1 MGDSG
6 IKPEIKVKDIMST
19 PVRTVK
25 ETEKVSEAAKKMDR
39 HEIGGIIVVN
49 RKGKPVGII
58 TERDI
63 VKRVVAKN
71 ILPSKV
77 KAASIMSKPLATISP
92 NKEISEAA
100 KTMRRL
106 KIRRLG
112 VMEGTKLVGVI
123 TSKDIVDI
131 TPALIDV
138 IIEKSQ
144 IAALEPSRR
153 STVLAGHCDK
163 CATWSENLVEHDG
176 IFLCEDC
183 IADIEEENKVY

>member
-1 MGDSG
+1 MSSSG
-6 IKPEIKVKDIMST
+6 VKPEVKVMDIMSI
-19 PVRTVK
+19 PVRTAK
-25 ETEKVSEAAKKMDR
+25 ETEKVSDAARKMDR
-39 HEIGGIIVVN
+39 YGVGGVIVVD

-58 TERDI
+58 TERDM

-71 ILPSKV
+71 LLPSRV
-77 KAASIMSKPLATISP
+77 KAASIMSKPLATISS
-92 NKEISEAA
+92 NKDISEAA
-100 KTMRRL
+100 KTMSRL
-106 KIRRLG
+106 KIRRLA

-138 IIEKSQ
+138 IVEKSQ
-144 IAALEPSRR
+144 IVGLEPSRK
-153 STVLAGHCDK
+153 SSVLAGHCDK

-183 IADIEEENKVY
+183 LADVEEENKVH

>member
-1 MGDSG
+1 MSSSG
-6 IKPEIKVKDIMST
+6 VKPEVKVMDIMST

-25 ETEKVSEAAKKMDR
+25 ETEKVSDAARKMDR
-39 HEIGGIIVVN
+39 YGVGGVIVVD

-58 TERDI
+58 TERDM

-71 ILPSKV
+71 LLPNRV
-77 KAASIMSKPLATISP
+77 KAASIMSKPLATISS
-92 NKEISEAA
+92 NKDISEAA
-100 KTMRRL
+100 KTMSRL
-106 KIRRLG
+106 KIRRLA

-138 IIEKSQ
+138 IVEKSQ
-144 IAALEPSRR
+144 IVGLEPSRK
-153 STVLAGHCDK
+153 SSVLAGHCDK

-183 IADIEEENKVY
+183 LADVEEENKVH

>member
-1 MGDSG
+1 MPNSG

-39 HEIGGIIVVN
+39 HEIGGVIVVD
-49 RKGKPVGII
+49 RKGKPVGMI

-71 ILPSKV
+71 LLPSKV
-77 KAASIMSKPLATISP
+77 KAASIMSRPLATISP
-92 NKEISEAA
+92 NKDISEAA
-100 KTMRRL
+100 KTMSRL
-106 KIRRLG
+106 KIRRLP
-112 VMEGTKLVGVI
+112 VMEETKLVGVI

-138 IIEKSQ
+138 IVEKSQ
-144 IAALEPSRR
+144 IARLEPPRK

-163 CATWSENLVEHDG
+163 CATWSENLVAHDG

-183 IADIEEENKVY
+183 LSDIEEENKVY

>member
-1 MGDSG
+1 MSSSG
-6 IKPEIKVKDIMST
+6 VNPEVKVMDIMST

-25 ETEKVSEAAKKMDR
+25 ETEKVSDAARKMDR
-39 HEIGGIIVVN
+39 YGVGGVIVVD

-58 TERDI
+58 TERDM

-71 ILPSKV
+71 LLPNRV
-77 KAASIMSKPLATISP
+77 KAASIMSKPLATISS
-92 NKEISEAA
+92 NKDISEAA
-100 KTMRRL
+100 KTMSRL
-106 KIRRLG
+106 KIRRLA

-138 IIEKSQ
+138 MVEKAQ
-144 IAALEPSRR
+144 IVGLEPSRK
-153 STVLAGHCDK
+153 SSVLAGHCDK

-183 IADIEEENKVY
+183 LADVEEENKVH

>member
-1 MGDSG
+1 MSDSSM
-6 IKPEIKVKDIMST
+6 KPEIKIKDIMSA

-39 HEIGGIIVVN
+39 HEIGGIIVVDK
-49 RKGKPVGII
+49 KGKPVGII

-71 ILPSKV
+71 LLPSKV
-77 KAASIMSKPLATISP
+77 KAASIMSKPLATIGP
-92 NKEISEAA
+92 NKDISEAA

-112 VMEGTKLVGVI
+112 VMEETKLVGVI

-144 IAALEPSRR
+144 IAGLEPSRR

-183 IADIEEENKVY
+183 VADTEEENKVY

>member
-1 MGDSG
+1 MSDSSM
-6 IKPEIKVKDIMST
+6 KPEIKIKDIMSA

-39 HEIGGIIVVN
+39 HEIGGIIVVDK
-49 RKGKPVGII
+49 KGKPVGII

-71 ILPSKV
+71 LLPSKV
-77 KAASIMSKPLATISP
+77 KAASIMSKPLATIGP
-92 NKEISEAA
+92 NKDISEAA

-112 VMEGTKLVGVI
+112 VMEETKLVGVI

-144 IAALEPSRR
+144 IAGLEPSRR

-183 IADIEEENKVY
+183 IADTEEENKVY

>member
-1 MGDSG
+1 MSNSS
-6 IKPEIKVKDIMST
+6 IKPEIKIKDIMST
-19 PVRTVK
+19 PVKTVK

-39 HEIGGIIVVN
+39 HGIGGIIVVD

-71 ILPSKV
+71 LHPSKV
-77 KAASIMSKPLATISP
+77 KAASIMSEPLATISP
-92 NKEISEAA
+92 NKDISEAA

-106 KIRRLG
+106 KIRRLA
-112 VMEGTKLVGVI
+112 VMEETRLVGVI

-138 IIEKSQ
+138 IVEKSQ
-144 IAALEPSRR
+144 ITGLEPSRR

-163 CATWSENLVEHDG
+163 CATWSENLVESDG

-183 IADIEEENKVY
+183 LADVEEENKVY

>member
-1 MGDSG
+1 MPNSS

-25 ETEKVSEAAKKMDR
+25 ETEKVSEAARMMDK
-39 HEIGGIIVVN
+39 HEIGGVIVAD
-49 RKGKPVGII
+49 RKGKPIGMI

-71 ILPSKV
+71 LHPSKV
-77 KAASIMSKPLATISP
+77 KAASIMSKPLATISS
-92 NKEISEAA
+92 NKDISEAA
-100 KTMRRL
+100 KTMSRL
-106 KIRRLG
+106 KIRRLA
-112 VMEGTKLVGVI
+112 VMEETKLVGVI

-138 IIEKSQ
+138 IVEKSK
-144 IAALEPSRR
+144 IAELEPSRR

-163 CATWSENLVEHDG
+163 CATWSENLVESDG

-183 IADIEEENKVY
+183 LADTEEESKVH